1 MKGSVESISH
11 WVRIAFIV
19 LTCCLCF
26 IAVSDVRI
34 FLQSLSTMLDL
45 SERMAGKGETAG
57 NVRWRQHENYY
68 VDLTQLGRA
77 KFKF

>member
-1 MKGSVESISH
+1 M
-11 WVRIAFIV
+11 RV
-19 LTCCLCF
+19 LLGK
-26 IAVSDVRI
+26 
-34 FLQSLSTMLDL
+34 LSTMLDL

-77 KFKF
+77 TFKFEHAYVFAFSFR